1 MRMTDIQHCEV
12 RPGRLVE
19 WTLDPA
25 AAATVKGLPEDS
37 RPPAY
42 IQESHIRASR
52 SVREDGLFVPT
63 WIGVSFDLPG
73 RTDLDVLQDAL
84 HAWTLRHETLRSGFT
99 WSGPPD
105 DEMVRFTL
113 DSEDVRLH
121 REDIGDFTDETALA
135 VHLQNRFDIV
145 ADALRWPNFI
155 YTAVF
160 RDDSTSVYMAFDH
173 SNVDAYSLQNIP
185 AALHELCAAAAAGR
199 SPKQQPVASYV
210 DFCQAERADADHID
224 DGHDTVAR
232 WREFIKNCDGQLPN
246 FPVDLGLDPGGGL
259 PPQKVLCEPLVDAD
273 DAAAFEAHCRPY
285 GGSLVGMLAATALIV
300 HEIAGEP
307 VFRTVVPFHTR
318 ATSRWSDSVGWYVG
332 GAPVEIQLAELRDFH
347 GALENARTALR
358 ANQRLARTPLERVL
372 RLLGTDFRPT
382 SPDLYSL
389 VSFLDARYVPGS
401 ERWAELKAY
410 GLVRVS
416 YGDRVCVWVNRL
428 HEGLWFACRYP
439 DTDIAH
445 KNLSLYAT
453 RLREV
458 ITSVAREG

>member
-1 MRMTDIQHCEV
+1 MRMTDIRHCEI

-25 AAATVKGLPEDS
+25 AAATAKSLPEDS

-42 IQESHIRASR
+42 IQESHLRTSR

-63 WIGVSFDLPG
+63 WIGACFDFPD
-73 RTDLDVLQDAL
+73 RVDLDVLQEAL
-84 HAWTLRHETLRSGFT
+84 RAWTLRHETLRSGFT
-99 WSGPPD
+99 WAGPLG
-105 DEMVRFTL
+105 DELVRFTL

-121 REDIGDFTDETALA
+121 REEIGDFTDETALA
-135 VHLQNRFDIV
+135 AHLQSRFDTV

-155 YTAVF
+155 YAAVV

-173 SNVDAYSLQNIP
+173 SNVDAYSLQKIP
-185 AALHELCAAAAAGR
+185 VALHELYDAAAAGR
-199 SPKQQPVASYV
+199 PLEQEPVASYV
-210 DFCQAERADADHID
+210 DFCQAERADADEID
-224 DGHDTVAR
+224 ESHDIVAR
-232 WREFIKNCDGQLPN
+232 WQEFIKNCEGQLPN
-246 FPVDLGLDPGGGL
+246 FPVDLGLGSDGEL
-259 PPQKVLCEPLVDAD
+259 PPQRALCEPLVDAE

-285 GGSLVGMLAATALIV
+285 GGSLVGVLAATALIV
-300 HEIAGEP
+300 HEIGGEP
-307 VFRTVVPFHTR
+307 VFNTIVPFHTR

-332 GAPVEIQLAELRDFH
+332 GAPVEIPLAQTRDFH
-347 GALENARTALR
+347 GTLENARAALH
-358 ANQRLARTPLERVL
+358 ANRRLARTPLERVL

-389 VSFLDARYVPGS
+389 VSFLDARDVPGS
-401 ERWAELKAY
+401 ERWAELKFY
-410 GLVRVS
+410 GLIRVS

-428 HEGLWFACRYP
+428 HEGLWLACRYP

-458 ITSVAREG
+458 ITSVARQG